1 MAHNISPGLVIGIL
15 RYPSISRGL
24 DGLLERTLSVL
35 SAGVHR
41 SYPSERQRLSDL
53 DVLLRLITQQRQYC
67 ETLSFLAFYEEDS
80 IGTIAN
86 DYADI
91 LCYVQTPYGKKN
103 GSYHDFVNSKSAH
116 SRPPPPPVLFSVSRS
131 K

>member
-1 MAHNISPGLVIGIL
+1 MAHNISPGLIIGIL

-67 ETLSFLAFYEEDS
+67 ERLSFLAFFEEDS

-86 DYADI
+86 DQA
-91 LCYVQTPYGKKN
+91 TPI
-103 GSYHDFVNSKSAH
+103 FCAMSKHLMVRRMGPIMTLSIQSPLIHA
-116 SRPPPPPVLFSVSRS
+116 SPPVLFSVSRS